1 MTDLPPALDIYRAA
15 NVLVQQYG
23 AEDAALM
30 AAKRIDALLALGDV
44 DGQFVWKGVLRAL
57 RELARTDRKVGERI
71 N

>member
-15 NVLVQQYG
+15 NVLVQQHG

-30 AAKRIDALLALGDV
+30 AAMRIDALLALGDV
-44 DGQFVWKGVLRAL
+44 DGQLVWQGVLRAV
-57 RELARTDRKVGERI
+57 RDLARTDRTADERI

>member
-15 NVLVQQYG
+15 NVLVQQHG

-30 AAKRIDALLALGDV
+30 AAMRIDALLALGDV
-44 DGQFVWKGVLRAL
+44 DGRLVWQGVLRAV
-57 RELARTDRKVGERI
+57 RELARTDRKADERI

>member
-44 DGQFVWKGVLRAL
+44 DGQLVWQGVLRAV
-57 RELARTDRKVGERI
+57 RELARTDRKADERI

>member
-30 AAKRIDALLALGDV
+30 AAMRIDALLALGDV
-44 DGQFVWKGVLRAL
+44 DGQFAWTGVLRAV
-57 RELARTDRKVGERI
+57 RELARTDRKADERI

>member
-1 MTDLPPALDIYRAA
+1 MTHLPPALDIYRAA

-44 DGQFVWKGVLRAL
+44 DGQLVWKGVLRAV
-57 RELARTDRKVGERI
+57 RDLARTDRTADERI

>member
-1 MTDLPPALDIYRAA
+1 MTDMPPALDIYRAA

-30 AAKRIDALLALGDV
+30 AAKRVDALLALGDV
-44 DGQFVWKGVLRAL
+44 DGQLVWQGVLRAV
-57 RELARTDRKVGERI
+57 RDLARTDRTADERI

>member
-1 MTDLPPALDIYRAA
+1 MTHLPAALDIYRAA

-30 AAKRIDALLALGDV
+30 AAMRIDALLALGDV
-44 DGQFVWKGVLRAL
+44 DGQFAWTGVLRAV
-57 RELARTDRKVGERI
+57 RELARTDRKADERI

>member
-15 NVLVQQYG
+15 NVLVQQHG

-30 AAKRIDALLALGDV
+30 AATRIDAPLALGDV
-44 DGQFVWKGVLRAL
+44 DGQLVWQGVLRAV
-57 RELARTDRKVGERI
+57 RDLARTDRTADERI